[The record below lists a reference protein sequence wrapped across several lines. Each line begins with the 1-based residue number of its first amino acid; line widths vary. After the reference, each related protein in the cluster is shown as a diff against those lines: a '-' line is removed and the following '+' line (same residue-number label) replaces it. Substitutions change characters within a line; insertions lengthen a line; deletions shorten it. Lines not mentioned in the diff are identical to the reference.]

1 VLGRTSRANGV
12 SVPRFFL
19 IVCIGAVQRTNLNIT
34 MKNLFLAV
42 VLILISGFMFAQSS
56 VYLVTEQ
63 YSSGGKTDLDQVV
76 VTDPSGNTTAYDI
89 PHLMDDLEGHDKEL
103 SKIFNG
109 IIEKGFVLMNSA
121 APAQGDVNSK
131 MKSIFTRM
139 WILQK
144 VE

>member
-1 VLGRTSRANGV
+1 
-12 SVPRFFL
+12 
-19 IVCIGAVQRTNLNIT
+19 
-34 MKNLFLAV
+34 
-42 VLILISGFMFAQSS
+42 MFAQSS